1 MGQTELRELR
11 CHKAEVQWQVQVIIL
26 CMFLFFCIV
35 PLISYRYLL
44 LCIIEISII
53 KALQG
58 FGCDGKA
65 TAEQKMNVIP

>member
-1 MGQTELRELR
+1 MASSGDYSLYVSL
-11 CHKAEVQWQVQVIIL
+11 
-26 CMFLFFCIV
+26 FCIV